1 LGLEKIYQTHLYAA
15 CKEADLPYWYHDP
28 DLPQSRLSP
37 VVILLACFDNVVD
50 ESIGYEI
57 QETDNKRN
65 KGSKGGNDGK
75 RENEEDNDDC
85 VFDNFSRQI
94 RGVCRISLNLYLPS
108 WN

>member
-1 LGLEKIYQTHLYAA
+1 
-15 CKEADLPYWYHDP
+15 
-28 DLPQSRLSP
+28 
-37 VVILLACFDNVVD
+37 LACFDNVVD

-108 WN
+108 WD